1 MKVYTQEFICE
12 TPVGGRFYCPP
23 NSMFK
28 VGVKVLKG
36 GEELSGVTL
45 SSGGQALSADEDKYF
60 GWTTWTI
67 QSQGPGSTEYVVGA
81 SGTEQKFKIQQV
93 ASDGTV
99 FDMDATGGA
108 VPADVATQGYVQDYV
123 AGEIS
128 DLAAK
133 DYVQEYVA
141 GEVSGLATQEEADEI
156 ESQLSA
162 KRYWDDLTYWQWR
175 PGNSVGLNGF
185 QLALDGQRTVDM
197 LTFEHGAPGQDSV
210 WRDPDD
216 SEYQVRTVD
225 FVTFRLTDST
235 GQQTLFQFQP
245 SGREPQEEWDVTQYI
260 PGAEDASLRIDIA
273 QTNLAT
279 IEDITVMVGLA
290 LNQINY

>member
-1 MKVYTQEFICE
+1 MKIYSFDFNANAPAGQ
-12 TPVGGRFYCPP
+12 RFWVNPHSDY
-23 NSMFK
+23 K
-28 VGVKVLKG
+28 IAVKVFKDG
-36 GEELSGVTL
+36 AALSGVTL
-45 SSGGQALSADEDKYF
+45 SAAGQALSADEEEYA
-60 GWTTWTI
+60 GYTTFTFK
-67 QSQGPGSTEYVVGA
+67 SQGPGSTGYTVGA
-81 SGTEQKFKIQQV
+81 SDTEQKFKLLGV
-93 ASDGTV
+93 VPEGTV
-99 FDMDATGGA
+99 FYTDDAGGSI
-108 VPADVATQGYVQDYV
+108 PADYASMPWVTEYV

-162 KRYWDDLTYWQWR
+162 KRYWDDLTYWQWK
-175 PGNSVGLNGF
+175 PGESVGLNGF

-210 WRDPDD
+210 WRDPEDN
-216 SEYQVRTVD
+216 EYQVRTVD